1 MARSR
6 AELEPL
12 FQKGK
17 LELELR
23 LYNNQC
29 PSRVRYGGVIKK
41 SEKLEKLPKNRGQN
55 VLFTTYNLYISA
67 KSLFLLNVPI
77 RIRNIM

>member
-1 MARSR
+1 M
-6 AELEPL
+6 
-12 FQKGK
+12 
-17 LELELR
+17 ELELR

-41 SEKLEKLPKNRGQN
+41 SKKLEKIPKNRGQN
-55 VLFTTYNLYISA
+55 VLFATYNPEMSA